1 MKRNSFICIVAV
13 LACFGLVF
21 GSCQKDDPI
30 TPIDPTVDT
39 ADVIDTTVPID
50 TTITHLDTVATL
62 LGHWIATDVNQLA
75 GGNFVDM
82 TSWYSNFQLIFEADG
97 TLITTDN
104 INTTEMGWTYANGIV
119 GFIQV
124 PGMPAIDYHIMY
136 ISADSLSLQD
146 QRDPNY
152 ITTMNFKRYA
162 E

>member
-39 ADVIDTTVPID
+39 
-50 TTITHLDTVATL
+50 DTVATL
-62 LGHWIATDVNQLA
+62 LGHWSLTDANQLA

-82 TSWYSNFQLIFEADG
+82 TSWYNNFQLIFEADG

>member
-1 MKRNSFICIVAV
+1 MKRNSIVFIAGI
-13 LACFGLVF
+13 LACMGLVF
-21 GSCQKDDPI
+21 NSCQKDDPV
-30 TPIDPTVDT
+30 TPIDPTIDT
-39 ADVIDTTVPID
+39 ADIIDTTMPI
-50 TTITHLDTVATL
+50 DTVATL
-62 LGHWIATDVNQLA
+62 LGHWSLTDANQLA

-82 TSWYSNFQLIFEADG
+82 TSWYNNFQLIFEADG

-104 INTTEMGWTYANGIV
+104 INTTEMGWTYVNGIV

>member
-1 MKRNSFICIVAV
+1 MKRNSIVFIAGI
-13 LACFGLVF
+13 LACMGLVF
-21 GSCQKDDPI
+21 NSCQKDDPV
-30 TPIDPTVDT
+30 TPIDPTIDT
-39 ADVIDTTVPID
+39 ADIIDTTVPI
-50 TTITHLDTVATL
+50 DTVATL
-62 LGHWIATDVNQLA
+62 LGHWILTDANQLA

-82 TSWYSNFQLIFEADG
+82 TSWYNNFQLIFEADG

-104 INTTEMGWTYANGIV
+104 ISTTEMGWTYANGIV